1 MRDTREHVP
10 PPTSSPPGHRSTGT
24 LSLPLSVLL
33 ALEKTR
39 NGGGRRRRRRKGER
53 GHLTATKKP
62 SARTLRLPWGC
73 SRSTGP
79 DVEPL
84 VVKPNR
90 TKPKVEVLLLA
101 PYASMRITV
110 GASPLNF

>member
-1 MRDTREHVP
+1 MRDTREHVVASRSP
-10 PPTSSPPGHRSTGT
+10 EHRRPVSPPLCVARAG
-24 LSLPLSVLL
+24 
-33 ALEKTR
+33 EDKK
-39 NGGGRRRRRRKGER
+39 RRRRRKKKKKKKKKRRER
-53 GHLTATKKP
+53 TPDRWAPPL
-62 SARTLRLPWGC
+62 ARTLRLPWGC

-84 VVKPNR
+84 VVKPDR

-101 PYASMRITV
+101 PYTSMRITV